1 MFQVFGYGVANET
14 SSLDETSG
22 ADSGD
27 DFAAVRKSSSCSSA
41 STSSSS
47 SPSASPTAELQKY
60 KFDRKESFPIADVL
74 ICHTDKRNL
83 NCVVWVVRTPGGGPG
98 SSGGLE
104 ALVFECFGEENVK
117 ELYRNFLEVS
127 KRSKLERHR
136 RRRSEGGGGFSNN
149 NDDQQLKSQNV
160 WQQQQQ
166 QQPTS
171 QQHHSRRQQNNGLW
185 NLVRHTDRNGITH
198 IEVES
203 QRRQQ
208 NGENEKI
215 SVSNKKPSEK
225 SKFAKELESILSKEL
240 ENRRNEGGRNGLGSA
255 SPGSSAK
262 IWGPRSTGEPQSLR
276 QRAPALLLR
285 KLDEFEEMAHRV
297 WAGTP
302 PDGDADNDNRKIWQR
317 PEPSKGASRTPPP
330 SSRRLHDIDG
340 RRRERLERL
349 RVELMQQ
356 KSEEN
361 ANKEANAKSASS
373 QAPTAA
379 STSVTNT
386 TTAATTPAPSTTPV
400 ATPAQT
406 TPVTKKES
414 EKQILIPTKTG
425 KEPVRK
431 LYPKESPPDQI
442 RARFVPVA
450 IPIQFATAQQFSPQP
465 LSLPIYPMQVAPVA
479 WARYPGDFNDPN
491 NNMNQIARAQ
501 WAAAAR
507 VQVVPDQAFAVREAR
522 GRSRDRADLDP
533 RRRAQSK
540 SPARRPVPASGGYL
554 DNVASDMSELSKK
567 FRVFGD
573 AVRQRMSRKSG
584 PGPSGP
590 VQTGLDNGQLKS
602 NLKKQR
608 DQNGMSYGGNSVL
621 GGSQTE
627 NLPTNNV
634 QQTSNSN
641 NDNKKVH
648 FNKFATVQM
657 ME

>member
-1 MFQVFGYGVANET
+1 M
-14 SSLDETSG
+14 
-22 ADSGD
+22 
-27 DFAAVRKSSSCSSA
+27 
-41 STSSSS
+41 
-47 SPSASPTAELQKY
+47 
-60 KFDRKESFPIADVL
+60 
-74 ICHTDKRNL
+74 
-83 NCVVWVVRTPGGGPG
+83 
-98 SSGGLE
+98 
-104 ALVFECFGEENVK
+104 
-117 ELYRNFLEVS
+117 YRNFLEVS

-136 RRRSEGGGGFSNN
+136 RRRSEGSGGFSVTDEQTN
-149 NDDQQLKSQNV
+149 KSQNV
-160 WQQQQQ
+160 WPSQQQQQ
-166 QQPTS
+166 QQHVRS
-171 QQHHSRRQQNNGLW
+171 RQQNGNNNSNNNGVW

-203 QRRQQ
+203 QRRQVT
-208 NGENEKI
+208 GENETKKI
-215 SVSNKKPSEK
+215 MVNNKKSSEK

-240 ENRRNEGGRNGLGSA
+240 ENRRSEGGRGALGSA

-285 KLDEFEEMAHRV
+285 KLDEFEVMAQRV
-297 WAGTP
+297 WAGAP
-302 PDGDADNDNRKIWQR
+302 PEGDVDSDNRKVWQR
-317 PEPSKGASRTPPP
+317 PEPSKGASQTPPP
-330 SSRRLHDIDG
+330 SSRRHHEIDG

-349 RVELMQQ
+349 RMELMQQ

-361 ANKEANAKSASS
+361 NAAKLAL
-373 QAPTAA
+373 AAAAA
-379 STSVTNT
+379 SPATTVTSTPPPT
-386 TTAATTPAPSTTPV
+386 TTATPLPSTTASTITT
-400 ATPAQT
+400 ATS
-406 TPVTKKES
+406 TPVSKKEAD
-414 EKQILIPTKTG
+414 KHILIPTKTG

-450 IPIQFATAQQFSPQP
+450 IPIQFANAQQFSPQP

-507 VQVVPDQAFAVREAR
+507 VQVIPEQAFAAREAR
-522 GRSRDRADLDP
+522 GRSRDRVDSDP

-540 SPARRPVPASGGYL
+540 SPARRAVQPSGGYL
-554 DNVASDMSELSKK
+554 DNVASDMSELSKR
-567 FRVFGD
+567 FREFGD

-584 PGPSGP
+584 PGHVTSGGSGP
-590 VQTGLDNGQLKS
+590 TILDNGQLKS

-608 DQNGMSYGGNSVL
+608 DHNGMSNPGNNIQNGHNGLEHTPSN
-621 GGSQTE
+621 GFSNPGH
-627 NLPTNNV
+627 
-634 QQTSNSN
+634 TS